1 MTLLLILDVTN
12 RQEEDGEAHLAGDGE
27 RRLGE
32 SAFMMQERWLIA
44 AKTRAWSCRNLAMHG
59 VDSNMRSA
67 LRTTRPRR
75 DGGDTLTHLG
85 TQLTDPCPA
94 LSGGGTVHRQR

>member
-44 AKTRAWSCRNLAMHG
+44 AKTKAWSCRNLALTAWTVTCDPHFARR
-59 VDSNMRSA
+59 VRDETAATRS
-67 LRTTRPRR
+67 RT
-75 DGGDTLTHLG
+75 
-85 TQLTDPCPA
+85 
-94 LSGGGTVHRQR
+94 SVHS